1 MPAAPTLPLQ
11 PVVPGHASTHSDF
24 DYEEIAS
31 FMSERLV
38 EDLAGPV
45 ADRVADRVAAAITD
59 RLTANSGA
67 GPVRATRERK
77 RRERCRLVQTRITYL
92 LKKGLHVSKLE
103 DIGSDR
109 QPNELDLDHDNEAP
123 WSIDWT
129 VGPDHLSN
137 CNVVDNWVGEVL
149 RDKERQMIRLHRKGR
164 IMDDQFTDNF
174 VRSLLPHTWDT
185 VRKSIKNHQ
194 DASGRRAQ
202 RQKEAK
208 ERSKRKERRRELAL
222 QRSEAAEGRTWHG
235 KPIPSGFFN
244 PEYHS
249 DSENDPAPDLWGIH
263 PPISPARYQE
273 LRRGADYEMLTPGWR
288 SEDSKGNRPQGCRY
302 YHSTSRHFDMDD
314 IPDGVPRCMIKDD
327 VYNDTMD
334 EDKRALVGATPDG
347 W

>member
-137 CNVVDNWVGEVL
+137 RNVVDNWVGEVL
-149 RDKERQMIRLHRKGR
+149 RDKEMIRLHRKGR

-185 VRKSIKNHQ
+185 VRKSVSKIAVHHPLRHRKYRGVTVAVAQATTWSWPELDGLSWSCGEPYRVGGRSENEVFSAPGNGASLRHVRLRPSSPGRG
-194 DASGRRAQ
+194 DPFSSGAGLPGGSGR
-202 RQKEAK
+202 
-208 ERSKRKERRRELAL
+208 
-222 QRSEAAEGRTWHG
+222 
-235 KPIPSGFFN
+235 GFSSRF
-244 PEYHS
+244 
-249 DSENDPAPDLWGIH
+249 AGTF
-263 PPISPARYQE
+263 A
-273 LRRGADYEMLTPGWR
+273 GTTVPG
-288 SEDSKGNRPQGCRY
+288 
-302 YHSTSRHFDMDD
+302 
-314 IPDGVPRCMIKDD
+314 
-327 VYNDTMD
+327 
-334 EDKRALVGATPDG
+334 
-347 W
+347 